1 MSYTLLS
8 DDYRFFRIRFNHY
21 HHTDSSAGCD
31 LHFLALMVKGRAEIV
46 TAEETLHI
54 QAGQAFY
61 FPKGLKY
68 HSYWYGDPEIEFLS
82 FGFAAL
88 PASDRKRYI
97 LQTLPEEACLP
108 GLLAKIPTKGKDVDS
123 HTLSLF
129 YDALSSAADHLICEP
144 ARTGHALADTAAL
157 YLRRNPHASMP
168 ETAAH
173 CGVSQPHLYATFR
186 EVTGMT
192 PNDYRQSILCQKA
205 IDLLTTTDKT
215 VDEISGLLRFS
226 SAAYLRKVL
235 RKHTGMTP
243 KEIRQKA
250 IF

>member
-31 LHFLALMVKGRAEIV
+31 LHFLALMLKGHAKIVCEDRILEIK
-46 TAEETLHI
+46 EGE
-54 QAGQAFY
+54 AFY
-61 FPKGLKY
+61 FPKGLRY
-68 HSYWYGDPEIEFLS
+68 HSYWYGEPEIEFLS

-88 PASDRKRYI
+88 PAGDRKRYI

-108 GLLAKIPTKGKDVDS
+108 ELLAKIPTKGKDVNS

-129 YDALSSAADHLICEP
+129 YDALSRAADHLLCEP
-144 ARTGHALADTAAL
+144 ARTGHALADAAAL
-157 YLRRNPHASMP
+157 YLRQNPHASMP

-192 PNDYRQSILCQKA
+192 PNDYRQSVLCQKA

-215 VDEISGLLRFS
+215 VEEISDLLHFS
-226 SAAYLRKVL
+226 SAAYFRKVL

>member
-88 PASDRKRYI
+88 PAGDRKRYI

-108 GLLAKIPTKGKDVDS
+108 ELFGQLLR
-123 HTLSLF
+123 LM
-129 YDALSSAADHLICEP
+129 
-144 ARTGHALADTAAL
+144 RTGQIHKKTPFISTNGHNTHILSF
-157 YLRRNPHASMP
+157 YYKENP
-168 ETAAH
+168 
-173 CGVSQPHLYATFR
+173 
-186 EVTGMT
+186 
-192 PNDYRQSILCQKA
+192 SIMQ
-205 IDLLTTTDKT
+205 
-215 VDEISGLLRFS
+215 
-226 SAAYLRKVL
+226 
-235 RKHTGMTP
+235 
-243 KEIRQKA
+243 
-250 IF
+250 